1 MTILQAVG
9 HSEVNSLKI
18 MFQQQS
24 ADVTQQKQGK
34 YFFHL
39 FCLNFCQ
46 KSTQGNQIGRIFI
59 CYIWATFWAIFLQN
73 RLVTQIEVASYF
85 YQVKKMVKVTFV
97 ASTW

>member
-39 FCLNFCQ
+39 FLSKFLSKVDSGKPDWANFHLLYLGYILGDFFT
-46 KSTQGNQIGRIFI
+46 KSFGHPDRSREL
-59 CYIWATFWAIFLQN
+59 FLPG
-73 RLVTQIEVASYF
+73 
-85 YQVKKMVKVTFV
+85 
-97 ASTW
+97 